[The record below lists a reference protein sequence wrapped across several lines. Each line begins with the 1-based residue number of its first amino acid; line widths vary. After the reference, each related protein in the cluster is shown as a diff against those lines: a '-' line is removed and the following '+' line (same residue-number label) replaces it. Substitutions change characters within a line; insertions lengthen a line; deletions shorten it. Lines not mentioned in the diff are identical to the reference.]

1 MKHNTFVNVTISNAL
16 FAVYMQK
23 QSKIFNLISQV
34 ATKCYNVYST
44 AFIVETNKIR
54 KMFLIWPP
62 IIFII
67 A

>member
-34 ATKCYNVYST
+34 ATKYNVYST
-44 AFIVETNKIR
+44 ALVVETNTIR

>member
-1 MKHNTFVNVTISNAL
+1 MKHNTFINVIISNAL
-16 FAVYMQK
+16 FAVHMQK

-34 ATKCYNVYST
+34 ATKYNVYST
-44 AFIVETNKIR
+44 ALVVETNTIR

>member
-34 ATKCYNVYST
+34 AKKY
-44 AFIVETNKIR
+44 
-54 KMFLIWPP
+54 
-62 IIFII
+62 
-67 A
+67 